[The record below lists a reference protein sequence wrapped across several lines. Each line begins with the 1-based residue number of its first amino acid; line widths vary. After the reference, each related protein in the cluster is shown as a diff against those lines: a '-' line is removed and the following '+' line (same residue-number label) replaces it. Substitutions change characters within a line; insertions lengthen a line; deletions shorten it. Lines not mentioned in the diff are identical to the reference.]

1 MENAGFKAAFPGQLA
16 GQAMGQLSV
25 TFPYPYIDISC
36 YEVSELSPLDET
48 RRSPIPS

>member
-1 MENAGFKAAFPGQLA
+1 MENASFKDAFPGQLA
-16 GQAMGQLSV
+16 RQAMGRMSV
-25 TFPYPYIDISC
+25 KFPYPYIDFSC